1 MWFDICGQWLIQSTA
16 RPTVI
21 TPRFK
26 SPNFRLS
33 ISTSAIL
40 LLHRVLHR
48 FFTRLRTNLLAKEAA
63 PFRRR
68 NPRISKA
75 LTARLAPA
83 FGASLAGFALGA
95 CPGDQFRLSVAI
107 YLSTKAAEFAYNAL
121 EDDGWFKNRPWWF
134 GSWMLMPPVVG
145 QLFHAFIFDRECFPK
160 VYIVYILCSN

>member
-1 MWFDICGQWLIQSTA
+1 MQSTS
-16 RPTVI
+16 RPAVLK
-21 TPRFK
+21 PRFK
-26 SPNFRLS
+26 SANFRLS
-33 ISTSAIL
+33 ISFSYIL

-83 FGASLAGFALGA
+83 IGASLAGFALGA

-107 YLSTKAAEFAYNAL
+107 YLCTKAAEFAFNSL

-134 GSWMLMPPVVG
+134 GSWMLMPPVIG

-160 VYIVYILCSN
+160 VNIVHILCSFEV